1 MKLISVTQEKLFMTP
16 NNISDTSNCRAVAD
30 VLARIGDKWTVY
42 IVGLLSN
49 GPMRF
54 SEIRRAVSAISQR
67 MLSLTLRG
75 LERDG
80 LVTRTVYPTIPPRVD
95 YELTAV
101 GQTLI
106 APLKQVGSWAIA
118 NRDYVEIAR
127 ARFDANNAGS
137 KTAEALGRRRTNA
150 LPKNPE
156 MGAKIAPFATE

>member
-1 MKLISVTQEKLFMTP
+1 MEPGITHDSG
-16 NNISDTSNCRAVAD
+16 NCRAVAD

-42 IVGLLSN
+42 IVNLLSN

-54 SEIRRAVSAISQR
+54 NEIRRSVSAISQR
-67 MLSLTLRG
+67 MLSLTRRG

-80 LVTRTVYPTIPPRVD
+80 LVTRTVFPTIPPRVD
-95 YELTAV
+95 YELTEV
-101 GQTLI
+101 GRTLI

-118 NRDYVEIAR
+118 NRDYVESAR
-127 ARFDANNAGS
+127 AKFDAVNAGS

-156 MGAKIAPFATE
+156 FTSTSAPPLAE

>member
-1 MKLISVTQEKLFMTP
+1 MKPDITHESG
-16 NNISDTSNCRAVAD
+16 NCRAVAD

-42 IVGLLSN
+42 IVGLLSG

-80 LVTRTVYPTIPPRVD
+80 LVTRTVYPTIPPRVE

-101 GQTLI
+101 GLTLI
-106 APLKQVGSWAIA
+106 APLKQVGAWAIV
-118 NRDYVEIAR
+118 NRDYVEAAR
-127 ARFDANNAGS
+127 TKFDANNAGS
-137 KTAEALGRRRTNA
+137 KTTEALGRRKTNA
-150 LPKNPE
+150 LPKNPNL
-156 MGAKIAPFATE
+156 GALRAPLAAE

>member
-1 MKLISVTQEKLFMTP
+1 MELLSVTQEGTFMEP
-16 NNISDTSNCRAVAD
+16 SNTNDSGDCRAVAD

-54 SEIRRAVSAISQR
+54 NEIRRAVSAISQR

-80 LVTRTVYPTIPPRVD
+80 LVTRTVFPTIPPRVD
-95 YELTAV
+95 YELTEV
-101 GQTLI
+101 GRTLI
-106 APLKQVGSWAIA
+106 GPLKQVGSWAIA
-118 NRDYVEIAR
+118 NRDYVESAR
-127 ARFDANNAGS
+127 AKFDVVNAGS

-156 MGAKIAPFATE
+156 FTLSSSPPLAE